1 MSMPNFPSISP
12 EITREMALNMI
23 LASIAMEELG
33 LSHIINA
40 EGEKI
45 QYVLNELTCKTGYG
59 ASVEDILAVN
69 KSVESLLEVLMQNQM
84 FLKGKM
90 ERVLEAMEGDLG
102 PTGPTGPAGPEGP
115 VGPCGP
121 IGETGPRGEIGPK
134 GDVGPVGPMGPMG
147 EVGPR
152 GEIGPRGIPGPI
164 GGRGEMGQT
173 GPTGPTGPKGES
185 GTTGEMGP
193 TGAMGEK
200 GERGLKGDKGDRGEQ
215 GVTGS
220 VGPTGPTGECGPK
233 GDKGDA
239 GAMGPCGIPGPMG
252 LKGERGPQGP
262 AGDISM
268 NGVASFI
275 ETNTDYVWRLNT
287 AFPWVCNFIKGNGI
301 SYSNL
306 ENGDIIL
313 LPNKY
318 FLISASINILGVI
331 NKKNISV
338 SCTASYSCKRQE
350 LFVYHIPFSTCVS
363 TPMTLSVNGLLID
376 TCGYQEPVVL
386 SLYLLS
392 HESIHTSKA
401 YLSIVEC

>member
-69 KSVESLLEVLMQNQM
+69 KSVESLLEILMQNQM

-90 ERVLEAMEGDLG
+90 ERVLEIMANDLG
-102 PTGPTGPAGPEGP
+102 PTGPTGPAGPVGP
-115 VGPCGP
+115 EGPCGP
-121 IGETGPRGEIGPK
+121 IGVTGPRGERGPK

-152 GEIGPRGIPGPI
+152 GEMGPKGLPGPI
-164 GGRGEMGQT
+164 GGRGEMGPI
-173 GPTGPTGPKGES
+173 GPTGPQ
-185 GTTGEMGP
+185 GTTGITGAMGP

-200 GERGLKGDKGDRGEQ
+200 GERGQKGDKGDRGEQ
-215 GVTGS
+215 GE
-220 VGPTGPTGECGPK
+220 VGPIGPIGPMGERGLK
-233 GDKGDA
+233 GDKGET
-239 GAMGPCGIPGPMG
+239 GPMGPCGVPGPMG
-252 LKGERGPQGP
+252 PKGERGPQGP
-262 AGDISM
+262 AGDASM

-275 ETNTDYVWRLNT
+275 ETNSDYVWRLNT

-306 ENGDIIL
+306 DSGAIIL

-318 FLISASINILGVI
+318 FLISTSINVLGVI

-338 SCTASYSCKRQE
+338 SFTVSYCSKNQE

-363 TPMTLSVNGLLID
+363 TPMTLSANGLLID

-386 SLYLLS
+386 SLNLLS
-392 HESIHTSKA
+392 HESIHTSNA
-401 YLSIVEC
+401 YLSIIEC